1 MAIPE
6 RHRARRAGLF
16 LGPLLALGMLAL
28 ELEPGN
34 PAATRMAAVALWMAV
49 WWITEAVPLFA
60 TSLLPLVL
68 LPMLGILSGHETAPL
83 YVNSTIFLFLG
94 GFVIALV
101 MERWGLHRRIAL
113 AIITTIG
120 GGPSRV
126 VLGFMVAAAG
136 LSMWISN
143 TATAIMMLPIAL
155 AILGRMEEDH
165 GRDRIRP
172 FAVAMLL
179 GIAYA
184 CSIGGIATFVG
195 TPPNLSFHRIYEQ
208 TFPEAPRIAFGQWML
223 LGVPIAVAMLAI
235 VWLLLTRIVYRA
247 PRDLTIDTQT
257 LRHHRKAL
265 GRITREEQL
274 VLLVFLTTA
283 LLWIFR
289 APLEIG
295 SWKIP
300 GWSDLL
306 PFPGLID
313 DGTVAIAMALLL
325 FVIPASRTSDVRGA
339 TEPGDPRPPR
349 RLADAD
355 IVRALP
361 WHIVLLFGGG
371 FALAK
376 GFQVS
381 GLAQLIG
388 EESRSL
394 GSIAPWL
401 MTVLLCLGV
410 TFLTELTSNTATT
423 EMILPVLAAVAVS
436 IGVHPLALM
445 VPATLSASCAFMMPV
460 ATPPNAIVFGSDRL
474 HVADMARVGIWI
486 NLVGAI
492 VIPLAF
498 LALGEHLFDLGSVPV
513 PSAVGQ

>member
-1 MAIPE
+1 MAVPE
-6 RHRARRAGLF
+6 RYRARRIGLF
-16 LGPLLALGMLAL
+16 LGPALALGMLAI
-28 ELEPGN
+28 ELDPAN
-34 PAATRMAAVALWMAV
+34 PAASRMAAVALWMAV
-49 WWITEAVPLFA
+49 WWITEAIPLFA

-68 LPMLGILSGHETAPL
+68 YPALGILGGHETAPL

-101 MERWGLHRRIAL
+101 MERWGLHKRIAL
-113 AIITTIG
+113 TIITTIG

-126 VLGFMVAAAG
+126 VLGFMIAAAG

-155 AILGRMEEDH
+155 AILDRMEEDH
-165 GRDRIRP
+165 GADSIRP
-172 FAVAMLL
+172 FAVSMLL

-184 CSIGGIATFVG
+184 CSIGGIATLVG
-195 TPPNLSFHRIYEQ
+195 TPPNLTFHRIYAI
-208 TFPEAPRIAFGQWML
+208 TFPEAPAISFGQWML
-223 LGVPIAVAMLAI
+223 LGLPIAIVMLVV
-235 VWLLLTRIVYRA
+235 VWFLLTHVAYRA
-247 PRDLTIDTQT
+247 PREISIDTAL
-257 LRHHRKAL
+257 LRRKRKAL
-265 GRITREEQL
+265 GKTTYEEWI
-274 VLLVFLTTA
+274 VLAVFATTA
-283 LLWIFR
+283 LLWMFR

-295 SWKIP
+295 PWSTP
-300 GWSDLL
+300 GWSALL
-306 PFPGLID
+306 PFPELVD
-313 DGTVAIAMALLL
+313 DATVAVTMAVLL
-325 FVIPASRTSDVRGA
+325 FVIPARREA
-339 TEPGDPRPPR
+339 PR

-355 IVRALP
+355 IVRKLP

-388 EESRSL
+388 DESQVL
-394 GSIAPWL
+394 GSIPPWL
-401 MTVLLCLGV
+401 MAVVLCLGV

-436 IGVHPLALM
+436 IGVHPLMLM

-474 HVADMARVGIWI
+474 CVADMARVGVWI
-486 NLVGAI
+486 NLIGAI

-498 LALGEHLFDLGSVPV
+498 LALGEHVFDLAIPTPT
-513 PSAVGQ
+513 PSSPGQ